1 MLTVL
6 VCPFICNNLHV
17 ISAVFEQFIFL
28 DQNCHLQFSFTE
40 NLTLITQ
47 VITEGYRVGSEGGG
61 GGAGRG
67 ENNIKGQNVLT
78 PMLCFALFSRDR
90 WLKHA

>member
-6 VCPFICNNLHV
+6 VCPFVCNNLHV

-47 VITEGYRVGSEGGG
+47 VITEGYRVGSGG
-61 GGAGRG
+61 GGAGG
-67 ENNIKGQNVLT
+67 GGQEGVRTILKAK
-78 PMLCFALFSRDR
+78 MFSLHYFQGIDG
-90 WLKHA
+90 

>member
-1 MLTVL
+1 MLIVL
-6 VCPFICNNLHV
+6 VFPGTCNNLRV

-47 VITEGYRVGSEGGG
+47 VITEGYRVGSGQGGG
-61 GGAGRG
+61 R
-67 ENNIKGQNVLT
+67 KG
-78 PMLCFALFSRDR
+78 
-90 WLKHA
+90 

>member
-17 ISAVFEQFIFL
+17 ISAVFEQFIFF

-47 VITEGYRVGSEGGG
+47 VITEGYRVGSGGG
-61 GGAGRG
+61 GG
-67 ENNIKGQNVLT
+67 GQEGVRTILKAK
-78 PMLCFALFSRDR
+78 MFSLQCCALHYFQGIDG
-90 WLKHA
+90 

>member
-47 VITEGYRVGSEGGG
+47 VVTEGYRVGRG

-67 ENNIKGQNVLT
+67 ENNIEGQNVLT
-78 PMLCFALFSRDR
+78 PLFSRDR

>member
-17 ISAVFEQFIFL
+17 ISAVFEQFIFF

-47 VITEGYRVGSEGGG
+47 VITEGYRVGSGGG
-61 GGAGRG
+61 GGGRKGG
-67 ENNIKGQNVLT
+67 EKY
-78 PMLCFALFSRDR
+78 
-90 WLKHA
+90 